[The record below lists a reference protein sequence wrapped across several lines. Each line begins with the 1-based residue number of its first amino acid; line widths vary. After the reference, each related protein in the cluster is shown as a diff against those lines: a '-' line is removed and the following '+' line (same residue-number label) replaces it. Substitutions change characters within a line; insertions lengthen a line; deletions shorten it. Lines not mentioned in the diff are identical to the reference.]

1 MFLVNQGK
9 LTGPSLTRGNKRLAD
24 KYIVR
29 AGHSLTHGVGAQA
42 YRYASGNF
50 VLYRRSTHRSQRA
63 RLWDVALER
72 CPLLR
77 RFFSE
82 GSYME

>member
-42 YRYASGNF
+42 YRYALGNF
-50 VLYRRSTHRSQRA
+50 VLYRLPTFDTQVTASP
-63 RLWDVALER
+63 LMGR
-72 CPLLR
+72 CPRTLPTAEAI
-77 RFFSE
+77 FF
-82 GSYME
+82 

>member
-42 YRYASGNF
+42 YRYAWATSF
-50 VLYRRSTHRSQRA
+50 CT
-63 RLWDVALER
+63 DVR
-72 CPLLR
+72 HTGH
-77 RFFSE
+77 SE
-82 GSYME
+82 PAYGTLPSNVAHC